1 MNNHFD
7 FVFNRTQDKLNI
19 EFDAY
24 GIAWFEARQVA
35 QILGYTHVPH
45 MLRMVAP
52 NESSVRQVDR
62 TGTTGGNPNIVM
74 INEYGLYR
82 ICLSA
87 TAQRP
92 ELEDFKHWVFYD
104 VLPNIRMNGAYIDPA
119 IRQMLNNNPNNVVGL
134 NEKIDNQ
141 EQNAS
146 KIQLCTFIDKTR
158 PPFNDYERLR
168 EFRVVNQSFV
178 NVGQALFNS
187 ENNITL
193 NQLAKVL
200 SDTLKISFGEHTL
213 RVILRDRGFLIKDN
227 KNRNV
232 PTQYSVDNG
241 WMLLKYDMPNNSMYT
256 VVTPMGLDYFLNYFK
271 YYYPKL
277 DGDNVDNG

>member
-1 MNNHFD
+1 M
-7 FVFNRTQDKLNI
+7 FNRTQSPLSI

-24 GIAWFEARQVA
+24 GIAWFEARQIA
-35 QILGYTHVPH
+35 QILGYTHIPH
-45 MLRMVAP
+45 MLRMVAQ
-52 NESSVRQVDR
+52 NERGVRLVDPPVA
-62 TGTTGGNPNIVM
+62 GPTGGGVQQVVT

-119 IRQMLNNNPNNVVGL
+119 TRQMLNNNSNNIVGL

-146 KIQLCTFIDKTR
+146 KVQLCTFIDKTR

-200 SDTLKISFGEHTL
+200 SDTLKTSFGEHTL

-256 VVTPMGLDYFLNYFK
+256 VVTPMGLDYFLNFFK

-277 DGDNVDNG
+277 DGGNVDNG